1 MSTNDYHS
9 VNYRRTQEIGAAVAF
24 LGCDGLLVPSARWN
38 AENLVLFSE
47 NHGVEEHLIV
57 TETQEFDWKVWA
69 RRHGFLSD

>member
-1 MSTNDYHS
+1 M
-9 VNYRRTQEIGAAVAF
+9 
-24 LGCDGLLVPSARWN
+24 PSARWN